1 MVDEQTSHDFD
12 VALSYAGEDR
22 GYVSAVA
29 DGLREAGV
37 RVFYDEFQVTDIW
50 GVDLYG
56 YLDDVYRK
64 RARFTVV
71 FISQSYA
78 AKAWTS
84 HERQSAQARAMNEVG
99 PYLLPVRLD
108 DAELPGLRP
117 TVSYIDARQTLP
129 HKLVEL
135 IRDKV
140 GLESNK
146 RGTRNDE
153 AELVRSLGVPG
164 TFEQRQR
171 LLSERPYAWEYIFC
185 ASVMWE
191 GKERLEGKWRD
202 HGLRVPKRSSSILN
216 ADNIRKFPH
225 EVIDYLQDFLKRIS
239 LVFSDDSKE
248 WALGK
253 PGEPGDPAKIDHY
266 ARRVVSFYEELID
279 WAAQTRGIK
288 ARPEYTRLA
297 EIAAQLADLP
307 LQLMRFFFNDF
318 VQGISALPARI
329 AAGEHIDFHITLK
342 LDLDSAVTNAFLKE
356 YERVM

>member
-1 MVDEQTSHDFD
+1 MDDEQASHEFD

-22 GYVSAVA
+22 GYVEAIA

-37 RVFYDEFQVTDIW
+37 RVFYDEFQVTDLW

-64 RARFTVV
+64 RARFTIV
-71 FISQSYA
+71 FISHNYA

-84 HERQSAQARAMNEVG
+84 HERQSAQARAMNEAG
-99 PYLLPVRLD
+99 TYLLPVRLD

-117 TVSYIDARQTLP
+117 TVSYIDARQTSP
-129 HKLVEL
+129 RKLVEL
-135 IRDKV
+135 IREKV
-140 GLESNK
+140 GPESKK
-146 RGTRNDE
+146 RDTRNDE

-164 TFEQRQR
+164 TPEQRQR
-171 LLSERPYAWEYIFC
+171 LLSERPYAWQYILW

-191 GKERLEGKWRD
+191 AKERLEGKWRD
-202 HGLRVPKRSSSILN
+202 HELRVPKPSSSILN

-225 EVIDYLQDFLKRIS
+225 EAIDYLQDFLKRMS
-239 LVFSDDSKE
+239 SVFSDDSTE

-253 PGEPGDPAKIDHY
+253 PGEPGDPVKIDHY
-266 ARRVVSFYEELID
+266 ARRIVSFYEELMD

-288 ARPEYTRLA
+288 ARPEYAKLT
-297 EIAAQLADLP
+297 EIAAQFADLP
-307 LQLMRFFFNDF
+307 LQLMRSFFYDL

-329 AAGEHIDFHITLK
+329 AAGEHVDFHLTLK
-342 LDLDSAVTNAFLKE
+342 IDLDSSVTNAFLKE